1 MTLVTSENQPTAVSR
16 IESAEFGCVARTAV
30 YSVAAC
36 ASRMWRGN
44 RDPTETWV
52 CSVLAPP
59 ATASMP
65 LAWLTPRGNPSMCCR
80 AHRTI
85 AQAAAS
91 LFDLFMFTVCPV
103 VGGRAPRR
111 REILSSRI
119 LAACATPHPT
129 AQKSSSSSSSSSP
142 PPLAPCFSFFGCQ
155 LPTEGTASA
164 GGQRR
169 GPNQMVVNGGDRIR
183 WWPTEEILV
192 HTGRP
197 REAGRDDIQALEARR
212 SSTLGTAAAS

>member
-1 MTLVTSENQPTAVSR
+1 
-16 IESAEFGCVARTAV
+16 
-30 YSVAAC
+30 
-36 ASRMWRGN
+36 MWRGN

-197 REAGRDDIQALEARR
+197 REAGRDGGQQKGSSCTRGGHARQGETTYKRLKRGAARR
-212 SSTLGTAAAS
+212 WAQQRRADRRG